1 MSIQVEHLTKLYK
14 QQKAIDDLNFTI
26 NSGEIVGFLGP
37 NGAGKT
43 TTMKILTG
51 YIPPSHGKALVNGLD
66 VELNAIEVRKQI
78 GYLPEHNPLYTDMYV
93 REYLEFVASI
103 YQLSNR
109 QKRVEDMIEL
119 TGLTLERKKKIGQLS
134 KGYRQ
139 RVGLAQAIIH
149 NPKVLILD
157 EPTSGLDP
165 NQIAEIRNLIT
176 NIGRDKTVLLSTHI
190 MQEVEAMCNRVMIIN
205 KGVIVANGQASELK
219 HTYGNSHFVQF
230 TFNQVLSHEQL
241 NVLSIKGEVK
251 HLQASTYAINA
262 VGDPETLKSDV
273 FKFAVDQQLILTEIK
288 LIENTLEDVFKT
300 VTK

>member
-51 YIPPSHGKALVNGLD
+51 YIPPTHGKAFVNGLD

-109 QKRVEDMIEL
+109 KKRVEDMIEL

-134 KGYRQ
+134 KTLQ
-139 RVGLAQAIIH
+139 T
-149 NPKVLILD
+149 N
-157 EPTSGLDP
+157 
-165 NQIAEIRNLIT
+165 NL
-176 NIGRDKTVLLSTHI
+176 
-190 MQEVEAMCNRVMIIN
+190 
-205 KGVIVANGQASELK
+205 
-219 HTYGNSHFVQF
+219 
-230 TFNQVLSHEQL
+230 
-241 NVLSIKGEVK
+241 
-251 HLQASTYAINA
+251 
-262 VGDPETLKSDV
+262 
-273 FKFAVDQQLILTEIK
+273 
-288 LIENTLEDVFKT
+288 
-300 VTK
+300 